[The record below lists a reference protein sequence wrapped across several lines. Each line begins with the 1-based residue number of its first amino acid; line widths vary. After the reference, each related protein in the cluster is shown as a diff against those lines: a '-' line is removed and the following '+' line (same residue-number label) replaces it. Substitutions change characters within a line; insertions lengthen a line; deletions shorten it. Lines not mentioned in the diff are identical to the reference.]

1 MLFIPVATPSRLPQ
15 HQSPMWWKPADGA
28 IDPDVTHCKS
38 VDSHRRMS
46 NNRGIISDPEVGLR
60 RPVDY
65 WSEKGV
71 GNRLIHLWQRQ
82 KKRSCFYSFS
92 FSFSFSTFSFFRP
105 YSFLSSTIY
114 SSSPFLPPP
123 PSPFSCGLGIGSVVW
138 CEPGPHFVR
147 GLCIIHLFFRAVKS
161 V

>member
-92 FSFSFSTFSFFRP
+92 FSFSFFHALLLP
-105 YSFLSSTIY
+105 V
-114 SSSPFLPPP
+114 PPPPPPP
-123 PSPFSCGLGIGSVVW
+123 PSPRDVIHAITPSFRIHSGSGFS
-138 CEPGPHFVR
+138 
-147 GLCIIHLFFRAVKS
+147 LFRRICHQLMAAIRLVDS
-161 V
+161 